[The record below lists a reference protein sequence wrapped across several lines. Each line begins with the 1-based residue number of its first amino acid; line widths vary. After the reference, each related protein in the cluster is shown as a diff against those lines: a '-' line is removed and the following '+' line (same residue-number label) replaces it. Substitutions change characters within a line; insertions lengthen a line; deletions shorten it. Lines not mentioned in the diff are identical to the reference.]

1 MSDSG
6 HTHFTNLETWITTKK
21 LAEEMTLDD
30 ADVTLG
36 QFSDLDVDFVIRQTH
51 VEEDFAALCKVS
63 GFCRALDEP
72 ILTPATSFQEPPSAV
87 FKRLVHKMLSKI
99 LRLPLKC
106 EVPKFNVTGKKFPL
120 SKAKRPVSLSMLVVV
135 NNVSRHVS

>member
-1 MSDSG
+1 MGDSG

-30 ADVTLG
+30 ADGALG

-63 GFCRALDEP
+63 GTLP
-72 ILTPATSFQEPPSAV
+72 SF
-87 FKRLVHKMLSKI
+87 
-99 LRLPLKC
+99 
-106 EVPKFNVTGKKFPL
+106 
-120 SKAKRPVSLSMLVVV
+120 
-135 NNVSRHVS
+135 